1 MPLSPYTRF
10 LTFLKA
16 VCELYQFPDTID
28 DEDNFTTRLYYG
40 VLNIVDGHNP
50 SSPEDWKHVYS
61 DVERLMNM
69 WDTFVPKG
77 TPDAAAYLQLS
88 QLIMEQLEQNQNP
101 PFKIDPPA
109 PFSSYAPASA
119 PAYETPNVAVVP
131 CEVPRVAVDMFGRLY
146 EVPSSAY
153 VAVGA
158 RAYDSCPHDPSLVA
172 EVSCEAPCEA
182 PRVAVAPCDI
192 PDTID
197 IESVTGVTDD
207 GEPTATP
214 EESEA
219 IPATLMEAPA
229 TPEEV
234 TATPEEVTA
243 TPEEVTAT
251 PEEVTATEEAP
262 GHRAEQATEEPPAT
276 EESEEVPG
284 HRAEQATEAISATSE
299 EAPGHRAEQAT
310 PEEVTATPEEVT
322 ATLMEAPGHRAEQA
336 TPEAEEE
343 QEEEQEEEEGMEV
356 EPIKIKGKNYWI
368 DTATHKLYAV
378 VGEDDVGDEVGA
390 IVAGKAVFL

>member
-119 PAYETPNVAVVP
+119 PAYEAPNVAVGYPPVLTHDPHTRVSPSLVAVAP
-131 CEVPRVAVDMFGRLY
+131 CETSRVAVDMFGRLY
-146 EVPSSAY
+146 EVPSSAN
-153 VAVGA
+153 VAV
-158 RAYDSCPHDPSLVA
+158 V
-172 EVSCEAPCEA
+172 PCEA
-182 PRVAVAPCDI
+182 PNVAVAPCDI

-243 TPEEVTAT
+243 T
-251 PEEVTATEEAP
+251 EEAP
-262 GHRAEQATEEPPAT
+262 GHRAEQATEEAPAT
-276 EESEEVPG
+276 EESEEAPG

-299 EAPGHRAEQAT
+299 ESEEVTGHRAEQAT
-310 PEEVTATPEEVT
+310 LMEASATPEES
-322 ATLMEAPGHRAEQA
+322 EAISDTTEQA

-343 QEEEQEEEEGMEV
+343 QAEEEQAQEEEGMEV